1 MVKSRY
7 LQLLF
12 VLELPPLS
20 LSFSVRPFMFPHS
33 LLPSHAPPSFPVS
46 TKSHRAKLTAAQN
59 PRGLDQGQWFPG
71 HGRSWTKM
79 ITPRALIG
87 RWGSQGTGSDESR
100 GRAFMAITRL
110 SAISLPPS
118 PLLLL
123 LSISSVR
130 LSSVF
135 SLLSFSLFLPHF
147 SKPPTPSLSH
157 SFPIPLL
164 FSPPPLAPT

>member
-118 PLLLL
+118 P
-123 LSISSVR
+123 
-130 LSSVF
+130 F
-135 SLLSFSLFLPHF
+135 
-147 SKPPTPSLSH
+147 PS
-157 SFPIPLL
+157 
-164 FSPPPLAPT
+164 SPPPLHLLCSPFLCLFFTFLLFIPSSLF